1 MKCGGLVSV
10 VTMTDDSAQ
19 KPLGEAREHL
29 ISTQC
34 RACGAPIFPAGT
46 GRRPRY
52 CSSAC
57 RQRAWALRQAAEQLD
72 RPDPQPTVVR
82 EVVERTVE
90 VQRAA
95 PAPPRPRTVEDWV
108 PLLEQL
114 EQQVRENP
122 RSLVRG
128 PEDFQNLAAAVRQLH
143 NAFSW
148 HTPESSTSAPSPS
161 SSTASA
167 QGHNPS
173 GLSRQQRRA
182 LERQQRKRR

>member
-1 MKCGGLVSV
+1 MV
-10 VTMTDDSAQ
+10 MAEDSDQ
-19 KPLGEAREHL
+19 EPLGEVRERL

-34 RACGAPIFPAGT
+34 RACGEPIAPAGT

-72 RPDPQPTVVR
+72 RPDPQPRVVR
-82 EVVERTVE
+82 EVVERTIEVE
-90 VQRAA
+90 RAA
-95 PAPPRPRTVEDWV
+95 PAPAGPRVVDDWV

-128 PEDFQNLAAAVRQLH
+128 PDDFQELALAVRALY

-148 HTPESSTSAPSPS
+148 RTPESSTSAPSQPS
-161 SSTASA
+161 PSTSTASA